1 MSVFEKASRLKL
13 RFPLNGNCTTEDLW
27 DFSKETLAELEVK
40 LAESVEKQGKTN
52 RFAKKNGKL
61 AIEELKL
68 AIVSS
73 VIDTKVAE
81 EEESAS
87 ATSKKAK
94 RDEILALI
102 AAKQKDSLAQ
112 KSIEDLQKELE
123 AL

>member
-1 MSVFEKASRLKL
+1 MSIFEKASRLKL
-13 RFPLNGNCTTEDLW
+13 RFAINGSCTTEDLW

-40 LAESVEKQGKTN
+40 LQENVEKQGKTN

-68 AIVSS
+68 AIVSQI
-73 VIDTKVAE
+73 IDTKVAE
-81 EEESAS
+81 EEESAN
-87 ATSKKAK
+87 ATAKKAK

-123 AL
+123 SL

>member
-1 MSVFEKASRLKL
+1 MSIFEKASKLKL
-13 RFPLNGNCTTEDLW
+13 RFALNGSCTTEDLW

-40 LAESVEKQGKTN
+40 LQENVEKQGKTN

-61 AIEELKL
+61 AVEELKL
-68 AIVSS
+68 AIVSQI
-73 VIDTKVAE
+73 IDTKVAE
-81 EEESAS
+81 EEESAH
-87 ATSKKAK
+87 ATQKKAK

-123 AL
+123 SL